1 MYFGVC
7 LMYICI
13 MKRILKYYI
22 YVVMSFGGLL
32 KKNWFESNNVNIYV
46 FKNCKFI
53 ILCINLDWYVVEL

>member
-1 MYFGVC
+1 
-7 LMYICI
+7 

-46 FKNCKFI
+46 FKSCKFI
-53 ILCINLDWYVVEL
+53 ILRINLDWYVVEL